1 MASWR
6 EMAAAALAEPVP
18 PPVAYT
24 GAIPSALAAGLRSLA
39 ARTPPRRAD
48 PAEWRCVVQDAQ
60 RLALD
65 GWVAT
70 ALALGWSEADL
81 FGIGKNGSD
90 EWLSL
95 AVWLAGRT
103 VVLMDDH
110 RAFTADDAV
119 YYLERWERPN
129 TAFAAPV
136 MLWEV
141 GR

>member
-1 MASWR
+1 M
-6 EMAAAALAEPVP
+6 
-18 PPVAYT
+18 
-24 GAIPSALAAGLRSLA
+24 
-39 ARTPPRRAD
+39 
-48 PAEWRCVVQDAQ
+48 QDAQ
-60 RLALD
+60 RLASD

-81 FGIGKNGSD
+81 FGIGRNGSD

-95 AVWLAGRT
+95 AVWLEGRT

-119 YYLERWERPN
+119 FYLERWGRPN
-129 TAFAAPV
+129 TPYAVPV

-141 GR
+141 GQ